1 MAEKLTEEELVTRI
15 RGEITES
22 LGYMGDT
29 ISHQREQAMQYYY
42 GLPFGN
48 EVEGRSQFVD
58 STVQDTIE
66 WIKPSLMRVFA
77 SGDQMVKFSPH
88 GPEDVKMA
96 EQATDYVNYVFT
108 KDNPGWEILYSWF
121 TDALL
126 SKNGI
131 VKVWWDEY
139 EEWNREEYRGLDET
153 EFESL
158 LSDPSVEV
166 LEHTEYEDVNA
177 DLYATATAEEE
188 EPVEA
193 EEVVPE
199 QQQQQI
205 PPMGMDQ
212 PQMMPPQQQPME
224 MMQPQQQ
231 VEEEVTVTM
240 VHDVVIQRR
249 DYGGKVKIENIP
261 PSEFLISRESK
272 NIPDARFVCHRVMK
286 TLSEL
291 REMYPDKNL
300 EVEDLTGGGE
310 DMTDFSSERLERYA
324 FDKSATYW
332 EGWGDATYGE
342 DGLRTYWLHESFL
355 RTDYDGDG
363 ITELRKVCTVGD
375 TVLQNDEIDSIPFV
389 SITPIKIPHKF
400 FGLSIADLVMDL
412 QLMKSTLMRNLMDNM
427 YNQNYGRFAVLEG
440 QANLDDLLTQR
451 PGGIVRVKSPN
462 AVTPLAT
469 PALQPYSFQMLEYLD
484 GVRESRAGV
493 SKMSQGMNENALTSH
508 TTATAVNAVMSAAQ
522 SRVELVARNFAETG
536 VKDLMIRIYELLH
549 KNQDKKRVVML
560 RNEWIPVRPD
570 VWRDKYDCTVSV
582 ALGSG
587 SKDQQMMHISQM
599 IQFASEAMQ
608 GGLQI
613 VTEQNMYNLGSAM
626 IKAMGFQNVDD
637 YLTNPAEM
645 EPEQPEGP
653 TPEEQMAQMEM
664 QLKQKELEIKAA
676 DVQVKMQ
683 KIQQEAQKDAVDAQ
697 LKVAELQLERE
708 QKRAVA
714 IGAT

>member
-15 RGEITES
+15 RGEITDS

-48 EVEGRSQFVD
+48 EVEGRSQYVD

-77 SGDQMVKFSPH
+77 SGDEMVKFNPH
-88 GPEDVKMA
+88 GPEDVAMA

-131 VKVWWDEY
+131 VKVWWNDY
-139 EEWNREEYRGLDET
+139 EEWNREEYRGLNEM
-153 EFESL
+153 EFEAL
-158 LSDPSVEV
+158 LSDPSIEV
-166 LEHTEYEDVNA
+166 LEHTEYEDI
-177 DLYATATAEEE
+177 DYAAEQVEQTPEGTAEQ
-188 EPVEA
+188 
-193 EEVVPE
+193 EEVVGNM
-199 QQQQQI
+199 I
-205 PPMGMDQ
+205 
-212 PQMMPPQQQPME
+212 
-224 MMQPQQQ
+224 
-231 VEEEVTVTM
+231 
-240 VHDVVIQRR
+240 HDVVIQRK
-249 DYGGKVKIENIP
+249 DYGGKIKIENVP
-261 PSEFLISRESK
+261 PSEFLIARESK
-272 NIPDARFVCHRVMK
+272 NIQDARFVCHRVLK

-291 REMYPDKNL
+291 REMYPDEKL
-300 EVEDLTGGGE
+300 EVGDLTGGGQ
-310 DMTDFSSERLERYA
+310 DMADFSSERLERFA
-324 FDKSATYW
+324 FDKSAEYW
-332 EGWGDATYGE
+332 EGWGDPTYGE

-375 TVLQNDEIDSIPFV
+375 TVLANEEIDSIPFV

-400 FGLSIADLVMDL
+400 FGMSVADLVMDL

-427 YNQNYGRFAVLEG
+427 YNQNFGRYAVLEG

-462 AVTPLAT
+462 AVMPLNT
-469 PALQPYSFQMLEYLD
+469 PALEPYSFQMLEYLD

-493 SKMSQGMNENALTSH
+493 SRMSQGMNENALTSH
-508 TTATAVNAVMSAAQ
+508 TTATAVNAVMTAAQ
-522 SRVELVARNFAETG
+522 SRVELIARNFAETG
-536 VKDLMIRIYELLH
+536 VKDLMTTIYELLH
-549 KNQDKKRVVML
+549 KNQDKKRVVRL

-587 SKDQQMMHISQM
+587 NKDQQMMHLSQM
-599 IQFASEAMQ
+599 IQFASEAMK
-608 GGLQI
+608 GGLPI
-613 VTEQNMYNLGSAM
+613 VNAQNMYNLGATLV
-626 IKAMGFQNVDD
+626 KAMGFQNVDD
-637 YLTNPAEM
+637 FLTNPATAQPQ
-645 EPEQPEGP
+645 PEQPDP
-653 TPEEQMAQMEM
+653 KEQMAQMEM
-664 QLKQKELEIKAA
+664 QIKQKELEIKAA
-676 DVQVKMQ
+676 DVQLKAQ
-683 KIQQEAQKDAVDAQ
+683 KIKQEYEKDAVDAQ